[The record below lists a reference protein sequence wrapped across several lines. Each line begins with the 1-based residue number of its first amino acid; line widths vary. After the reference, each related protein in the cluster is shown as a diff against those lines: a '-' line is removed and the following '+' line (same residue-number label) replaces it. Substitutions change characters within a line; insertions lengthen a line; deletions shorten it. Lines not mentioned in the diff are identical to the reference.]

1 MSRDV
6 RHSLSRTHGEA
17 FAMFI
22 EQRMY
27 TAHPGRLPAW
37 LRLYEEVGGPCSA
50 RHLGPPIGF
59 FTVEFGTINRVLF
72 VRGFD
77 DADDRERQLAARE
90 ADPEWGRFR
99 AETAKFGALAQQESK
114 LLKTVPFSPIQKAG
128 QPFERT
134 IGGTGMV
141 VDHRTYDFHP
151 GRLNAWLEAYEGL
164 GLPVQQRLLGQLL
177 FFAVTECGPINQAV
191 FAWAYEGLGDRDR
204 RRNTMMADP
213 GWAEFGKAIAPL
225 NALKQQT
232 TMLLKPTG
240 FSAIR

>member
-1 MSRDV
+1 
-6 RHSLSRTHGEA
+6 
-17 FAMFI
+17 MFI
-22 EQRMY
+22 EQRQY
-27 TAHPGRLPAW
+27 TAHPGKLPAW
-37 LRLYEEVGGPCSA
+37 LKLYEEVGGPCSA

-77 DADDRERQLAARE
+77 DIDDRERQIAARE

-99 AETAKFGALAQQESK
+99 TESAKIGPLAMQEAK
-114 LLKTVPFSPIQKAG
+114 LLKTVPFSPIQKTG
-128 QPFERT
+128 QRFERT
-134 IGGTGMV
+134 LGGTGMV

-151 GRLNAWLEAYEGL
+151 NTMNRWLDAYEKI

-191 FAWAYEGLGDRDR
+191 FAWAYEGMGDRDR
-204 RRNTMMADP
+204 RRGAMMGDP
-213 GWAEFGKAIAPL
+213 GWAEFTKTVTGL
-225 NALKQQT
+225 GALKQQT

-240 FSAIR
+240 FSATK

>member
-1 MSRDV
+1 
-6 RHSLSRTHGEA
+6 
-17 FAMFI
+17 MFI

-27 TAHPGRLPAW
+27 TAHPGKLPAW
-37 LRLYEEVGGPCSA
+37 LHLYEEVGGPCSA

-77 DADDRERQLAARE
+77 DIDDRERQIAARE

-99 AETAKFGALAQQESK
+99 TEMAKFGALAQQEAK

-134 IGGTGMV
+134 IGGAPGSMV

-151 GRLNAWLEAYEGL
+151 GRLAAWLEAYEQI
-164 GLPVQQRLLGQLL
+164 GLPVQQRHLGQLL

-204 RRNTMMADP
+204 RRNAMMADS
-213 GWAEFGKAIAPL
+213 GWAHFSKTIAPL
-225 NALKQQT
+225 GALKQQT
-232 TMLLKPTG
+232 TMVLKPTG

>member
-1 MSRDV
+1 
-6 RHSLSRTHGEA
+6 
-17 FAMFI
+17 MFI

-27 TAHPGRLPAW
+27 TAHPGKLPAW
-37 LRLYEEVGGPCSA
+37 LKLYEEVGGPCSA

-77 DADDRERQLAARE
+77 DIDDRERQIAARE
-90 ADPEWGRFR
+90 ADPEWVRFR
-99 AETAKFGALAQQESK
+99 TETAKIGALAMQEAK
-114 LLKTVPFSPIQKAG
+114 LLKTVPMSPIQKTG
-128 QPFERT
+128 QRFERT
-134 IGGTGMV
+134 IAGTGMV

-151 GRLNAWLEAYEGL
+151 NTMNRWLDAYEKI

-191 FAWAYEGLGDRDR
+191 FAWAYESMGDRDR
-204 RRNTMMADP
+204 RRGAMMGDP
-213 GWAEFGKAIAPL
+213 GWAEFTKTVTGL
-225 NALKQQT
+225 GALKQQT

-240 FSAIR
+240 FSATK

>member
-1 MSRDV
+1 
-6 RHSLSRTHGEA
+6 
-17 FAMFI
+17 MFI

-27 TAHPGRLPAW
+27 TAHPGKLPAW
-37 LRLYEEVGGPCSA
+37 LKLYEEVGGPCSA

-77 DADDRERQLAARE
+77 DIDDRERQIAARE
-90 ADPEWGRFR
+90 ADPEWVRFR
-99 AETAKFGALAQQESK
+99 TETAKIGPLAMQEAK
-114 LLKTVPFSPIQKAG
+114 LLKTVPFSPIQKTG
-128 QPFERT
+128 QRFERKL
-134 IGGTGMV
+134 GGTGMM

-151 GRLNAWLEAYEGL
+151 GKMNGWLDAYERM

-177 FFAVTECGPINQAV
+177 FFGVTECGPINQVV

-204 RRNTMMADP
+204 RRNTMAADP
-213 GWAEFGKAIAPL
+213 GWTEFMKTVGQLGP
-225 NALKQQT
+225 LKQQT
-232 TMLLKPTG
+232 TMVLKPTS

>member
-1 MSRDV
+1 MPRDV
-6 RHSLSRTHGEA
+6 RHSHGRTYGEA
-17 FAMFI
+17 AVAMFI

-134 IGGTGMV
+134 IGGTDMV

-151 GRLNAWLEAYEGL
+151 GRLNAWLEAYERL
-164 GLPVQQRLLGQLL
+164 GLPVQQRRVGRVAYL
-177 FFAVTECGPINQAV
+177 AV
-191 FAWAYEGLGDRDR
+191 
-204 RRNTMMADP
+204 
-213 GWAEFGKAIAPL
+213 
-225 NALKQQT
+225 
-232 TMLLKPTG
+232 
-240 FSAIR
+240 

>member
-1 MSRDV
+1 
-6 RHSLSRTHGEA
+6 
-17 FAMFI
+17 MFI

-27 TAHPGRLPAW
+27 TAYPGRLPAW
-37 LRLYEEVGGPCSA
+37 LKLYEEVGGPCSA

-59 FTVEFGTINRVLF
+59 FTVEVGTINRVLF
-72 VRGFD
+72 VRGCG

-90 ADPEWGRFR
+90 ADPEWERFR
-99 AETAKFGALAQQESK
+99 TETAKIGALAKQESK

-134 IGGTGMV
+134 IGGTDTV

-151 GRLNAWLEAYEGL
+151 GQLNAWLEAYERL

-204 RRNTMMADP
+204 RRDTMGGAP
-213 GWAEFGKAIAPL
+213 G
-225 NALKQQT
+225 
-232 TMLLKPTG
+232 
-240 FSAIR
+240 

>member
-1 MSRDV
+1 
-6 RHSLSRTHGEA
+6 
-17 FAMFI
+17 MFI
-22 EQRMY
+22 EQRQY
-27 TAHPGRLPAW
+27 TAHPGKLPAW
-37 LRLYEEVGGPCSA
+37 LKLYEEVGGPCSA

-77 DADDRERQLAARE
+77 DIDDRERQIAARE

-99 AETAKFGALAQQESK
+99 TESAKIGPLAMQEAK
-114 LLKTVPFSPIQKAG
+114 LLKTVPFSPIQKTG
-128 QPFERT
+128 QRFERT

-151 GRLNAWLEAYEGL
+151 NTMNRWLDAYEKIGM
-164 GLPVQQRLLGQLL
+164 PVQQRLLGQLL

-191 FAWAYEGLGDRDR
+191 FAWAYEGMGDRDR
-204 RRNTMMADP
+204 RRGAMMGDP
-213 GWAEFGKAIAPL
+213 GWAEFTKTVTGL
-225 NALKQQT
+225 GALKQQT

-240 FSAIR
+240 FSATK

>member
-1 MSRDV
+1 
-6 RHSLSRTHGEA
+6 
-17 FAMFI
+17 MFI

-27 TAHPGRLPAW
+27 TAHPGKLPAW

-77 DADDRERQLAARE
+77 DADDRERMIAARE
-90 ADPEWGRFR
+90 ADAEWQRFR
-99 AETAKFGALAQQESK
+99 TETAKFGALARQEAK
-114 LLKTVPFSPIQKAG
+114 LMKTVPFSPIQKAG

-134 IGGTGMV
+134 IGGAPGAMV

-151 GRLNAWLEAYEGL
+151 GRLNAWLEAYEKI
-164 GLPVQQRLLGQLL
+164 GLPVQHRLLGQLL

-204 RRNTMMADP
+204 RRTAMMADP

-225 NALKQQT
+225 GALKQQT
-232 TMLLKPTG
+232 TMLLKPTS
-240 FSAIR
+240 FSRIR